1 MFGWRSIFLI
11 TAFAVLVI
19 HVAIKIFTRDESR
32 SDDPLDIPGGVFL
45 GAAIAGSLFAITEGA
60 GSGCGSAP
68 VLTATGISA
77 LSFVSLVVRQRTEH
91 SPFLPAELV
100 SNWRYVALVT
110 MSFMMMSVN
119 LAALIVLPLLLTGL
133 HDLAIAQVGFVLLP
147 GAILTAVFGIL
158 SGRIGDKV
166 GARIP
171 VRV

>member
-1 MFGWRSIFLI
+1 MNP
-11 TAFAVLVI
+11 AVMIRWTSQAACSWGQQLLG
-19 HVAIKIFTRDESR
+19 RYSR
-32 SDDPLDIPGGVFL
+32 LLKAPGP
-45 GAAIAGSLFAITEGA
+45 AG
-60 GSGCGSAP
+60 

-77 LSFVSLVVRQRTEH
+77 LSFVSLVVRQRTAH
-91 SPFLPAELV
+91 YPFLPAELV

-110 MSFMMMSVN
+110 MSFMMMSMN
-119 LAALIVLPLLLTGL
+119 LAALIGLPLLLTRL

-147 GAILTAVFGIL
+147 GATLTAVFGIL

>member
-1 MFGWRSIFLI
+1 VFGWRSIFLI

-19 HVAIKIFTRDESR
+19 HVATKVFPRDESR

-60 GSGCGSAP
+60 GSGWGSAP

-77 LSFVSLVVRQRTEH
+77 LSFVSLVVRQRTAH
-91 SPFLPAELV
+91 YPFLPAELV

-110 MSFMMMSVN
+110 MSFMMMSMN
-119 LAALIVLPLLLTGL
+119 LAALIGLPLLLTRL

-147 GAILTAVFGIL
+147 GATLTAVFGIL